1 MFRKLLFT
9 TCIILNQLLA
19 AEQSATDSTKI
30 YPLKEVVITATR
42 CVKNP
47 ADVGR
52 SVTIIKNENIQ
63 NSFNNNV
70 SEILSNHEG
79 MYVVGNGQN
88 FGMHQSIFMRGAPSN
103 HVTIMVD
110 NIRIT
115 DPSTVN
121 NAPNLSELSLANI
134 DRIEIVRGS
143 HSTLFGSSAIGGVVN
158 FITPKIQ
165 SKELNA
171 KAEFKAGTFGR
182 KTSMFSE
189 NLFLNY
195 SMKNG
200 LYISG
205 EVYNSN
211 VKGLNATVDTVTD
224 RNVFK
229 NKDMDDFDH
238 TNIIGKIGYSTNRLD
253 IYGSFQK
260 TKQKTDIDKRAF
272 IDDDNATLNFESNLF
287 TYGASYE
294 MYDILTLKYIGGYST
309 MKRRAV
315 DDSSVIDK
323 FGNNDHTYS
332 DDLWKGRT
340 STNEIQVNFQMN
352 GIGGVIGGG
361 LYSEF
366 MSVKNYFYKRNIFG
380 EYTFSSDLDSLRL
393 NTSTKNIFVHLDVNG
408 SLVDKEFKNFSIA
421 VGSRLNRHNTFG
433 HKPTFTLNPSLKINN
448 NALVYASYSTGFN
461 APSLYQFYAPNMDF
475 ISGITRGNKNL
486 KPETSSSFEIGFKQN
501 IDNVWLGVSFYSTI
515 TDNLI
520 EYVYLWDKNIGLDT
534 LGNDWMRNDFR
545 GDTYLNIG
553 KQTTQGV
560 EFYMSSKLMDNL
572 VLSGNFSLVSGKL
585 NFHPSGIGVEQTQ
598 GNHVQLYN
606 NGNFLN
612 KDVETLGLVRR
623 PNTANLNLMYQPL
636 NILYL
641 NLNIRHVGS
650 RSDIYYDSQ
659 RGPYGAL
666 GTVPVADYTLVDL
679 SSKCNLNEYISF
691 SVRIENLFNTKY
703 SEINGYSTRGRSIYL
718 NTRLGY

>member
-1 MFRKLLFT
+1 MKKLF
-9 TCIILNQLLA
+9 IPILGLLVNIVVGQDLPA
-19 AEQSATDSTKI
+19 DTTKI

-42 CVKNP
+42 SEKNP

-52 SVTIIKNENIQ
+52 SITLITSENIQ
-63 NSFNNNV
+63 NSVNNNV
-70 SEILSNHEG
+70 SELLSNHEG
-79 MYVVGNGQN
+79 MYIVGNGQN
-88 FGMHQSIFMRGAPSN
+88 FGMHQSIFMRGASSN
-103 HVTIMVD
+103 HTTIMVD

-158 FITPKIQ
+158 FITPKNQ

-171 KAEFKAGTFGR
+171 NVEFKAGTFGR

-211 VKGLNATVDTVTD
+211 VKGLDATVDTVTD
-224 RNVFK
+224 QNVFK
-229 NKDMDDFDH
+229 NRDMDDFNH
-238 TNIIGKIGYSTNRLD
+238 TDIIGKIGYSANKLD
-253 IYGSFQK
+253 IFGSFQK

-272 IDDDNATLNFESNLF
+272 VDDDNATLDFKRNLF

-294 MYDILTLKYIGGYST
+294 LNDILTLKYIGGYST

-332 DDLWKGRT
+332 DDLWNGRT
-340 STNEIQVNFQMN
+340 STNEIQANFQMN

-366 MSVKNYFYKRNIFG
+366 MSAKNYFYTRSIFG

-408 SLVDKEFKNFSIA
+408 SLVD
-421 VGSRLNRHNTFG
+421 
-433 HKPTFTLNPSLKINN
+433 
-448 NALVYASYSTGFN
+448 
-461 APSLYQFYAPNMDF
+461 
-475 ISGITRGNKNL
+475 
-486 KPETSSSFEIGFKQN
+486 
-501 IDNVWLGVSFYSTI
+501 
-515 TDNLI
+515 
-520 EYVYLWDKNIGLDT
+520 
-534 LGNDWMRNDFR
+534 
-545 GDTYLNIG
+545 
-553 KQTTQGV
+553 
-560 EFYMSSKLMDNL
+560 
-572 VLSGNFSLVSGKL
+572 
-585 NFHPSGIGVEQTQ
+585 
-598 GNHVQLYN
+598 
-606 NGNFLN
+606 
-612 KDVETLGLVRR
+612 
-623 PNTANLNLMYQPL
+623 
-636 NILYL
+636 
-641 NLNIRHVGS
+641 
-650 RSDIYYDSQ
+650 
-659 RGPYGAL
+659 
-666 GTVPVADYTLVDL
+666 
-679 SSKCNLNEYISF
+679 
-691 SVRIENLFNTKY
+691 
-703 SEINGYSTRGRSIYL
+703 
-718 NTRLGY
+718 

>member
-1 MFRKLLFT
+1 MKKLF
-9 TCIILNQLLA
+9 IPILGLLVNIA
-19 AEQSATDSTKI
+19 VGQDLPADTTKI

-42 CVKNP
+42 SEKNP

-52 SVTIIKNENIQ
+52 SITLITSENIQ
-63 NSFNNNV
+63 NSVNNNV
-70 SEILSNHEG
+70 SELLSNHEG
-79 MYVVGNGQN
+79 MYIVGNGQN
-88 FGMHQSIFMRGAPSN
+88 FGMHQSIFMRGASSN
-103 HVTIMVD
+103 HTTIMVD

-158 FITPKIQ
+158 FITPKNQ

-171 KAEFKAGTFGR
+171 NVEFKAGTFGR

-211 VKGLNATVDTVTD
+211 VKGLDATVDTVTD
-224 RNVFK
+224 QNVFK
-229 NKDMDDFDH
+229 NRDMDDFNH
-238 TNIIGKIGYSTNRLD
+238 TDIIGKIGYSANKLD
-253 IYGSFQK
+253 IFGSFQK

-272 IDDDNATLNFESNLF
+272 VDDDNATLDFKRNLF

-294 MYDILTLKYIGGYST
+294 LNDILTLKYIGGYST

-332 DDLWKGRT
+332 DDLWNGRT
-340 STNEIQVNFQMN
+340 STNEIQANFQMN

-366 MSVKNYFYKRNIFG
+366 MSAKNYFYTRSIFG

-421 VGSRLNRHNTFG
+421 FGSRLNRHNTFG
-433 HKPTFTLNPSLKINN
+433 NKPTFTLNPSLKINN

-461 APSLYQFYAPNMDF
+461 APSLYQFYAPNKDF
-475 ISGITRGNKNL
+475 ISGIPRGNKNL

-501 IDNVWLGVSFYSTI
+501 IDNVWFGVSFYNTV
-515 TDNLI
+515 TDNMI

-534 LGNDWMRNDFR
+534 LGQDWMRNDFR

-553 KQTTQGV
+553 RQTTKGV

-585 NFHPSGIGVEQTQ
+585 NFNPSSIGVEQTQ

-606 NGNFLN
+606 NGYFLN
-612 KDVETLGLVRR
+612 KDVETIGLVRR
-623 PNTANLNLMYQPL
+623 PNTANLNLVYQPL
-636 NILYL
+636 NFLYL
-641 NLNIRHVGS
+641 NLNLRHVGS

-679 SSKCNLNEYISF
+679 SSKYNLNEYISF
-691 SVRIENLFNTKY
+691 GVRIENIFDTKY

>member
-1 MFRKLLFT
+1 MKKLF
-9 TCIILNQLLA
+9 IPILGLLVNIVVGQDLPA
-19 AEQSATDSTKI
+19 DTTKI

-42 CVKNP
+42 SEKNP

-52 SVTIIKNENIQ
+52 SITLITSENIQ
-63 NSFNNNV
+63 NSVNNNV
-70 SEILSNHEG
+70 SELLSNHEG
-79 MYVVGNGQN
+79 MYIVGNGQN
-88 FGMHQSIFMRGAPSN
+88 FGMHQSIFMRGASSN
-103 HVTIMVD
+103 HTTIMVD

-158 FITPKIQ
+158 FITPKNQ

-171 KAEFKAGTFGR
+171 NVEFKAGTFGR

-211 VKGLNATVDTVTD
+211 VKGLDATVDTVTD
-224 RNVFK
+224 QNVFK
-229 NKDMDDFDH
+229 NRDMDDFNH
-238 TNIIGKIGYSTNRLD
+238 TDIIGKIGYSANKLD
-253 IYGSFQK
+253 IFGSFQK

-272 IDDDNATLNFESNLF
+272 VDDDNATLDFKRNLF

-294 MYDILTLKYIGGYST
+294 LNDILTLKYIGGYST

-332 DDLWKGRT
+332 DDLWNGRT
-340 STNEIQVNFQMN
+340 STNEIQANFQMN

-366 MSVKNYFYKRNIFG
+366 MSAKNYFYTRSIFG

-421 VGSRLNRHNTFG
+421 FGSRLNRHNTFG
-433 HKPTFTLNPSLKINN
+433 NKPTFTLNPSLKINN

-461 APSLYQFYAPNMDF
+461 APSLYQFYAPNKDF
-475 ISGITRGNKNL
+475 ISGIPRGNKNL

-501 IDNVWLGVSFYSTI
+501 IDNVWFGVSFYNTV
-515 TDNLI
+515 TDNMI
-520 EYVYLWDKNIGLDT
+520 EYVYLWDKNIRLDT

-553 KQTTQGV
+553 RQTTKGV

-585 NFHPSGIGVEQTQ
+585 
-598 GNHVQLYN
+598 
-606 NGNFLN
+606 
-612 KDVETLGLVRR
+612 
-623 PNTANLNLMYQPL
+623 
-636 NILYL
+636 
-641 NLNIRHVGS
+641 
-650 RSDIYYDSQ
+650 
-659 RGPYGAL
+659 
-666 GTVPVADYTLVDL
+666 
-679 SSKCNLNEYISF
+679 
-691 SVRIENLFNTKY
+691 
-703 SEINGYSTRGRSIYL
+703 
-718 NTRLGY
+718 

>member
-1 MFRKLLFT
+1 MKKLF
-9 TCIILNQLLA
+9 IPILGLLVNIVVGQDLPA
-19 AEQSATDSTKI
+19 DTTKI

-42 CVKNP
+42 SEKNP

-52 SVTIIKNENIQ
+52 SITLITSENIQ
-63 NSFNNNV
+63 NSVNNNV
-70 SEILSNHEG
+70 SELLSNHEG
-79 MYVVGNGQN
+79 MYIVGNGQN
-88 FGMHQSIFMRGAPSN
+88 FGMHQSIFMRGASSN
-103 HVTIMVD
+103 HTTIMVD

-158 FITPKIQ
+158 FITPKNQ

-171 KAEFKAGTFGR
+171 NVEFKAGTFGR

-211 VKGLNATVDTVTD
+211 VKGLDATVDTVTD
-224 RNVFK
+224 QNVFK
-229 NKDMDDFDH
+229 NRDMDDFNH
-238 TNIIGKIGYSTNRLD
+238 TDIIGKIGYSANKLD
-253 IYGSFQK
+253 IFGSFQK

-272 IDDDNATLNFESNLF
+272 VDDDNATLDFKRNLF

-294 MYDILTLKYIGGYST
+294 LNDILTLKYIGGYST

-332 DDLWKGRT
+332 DDLWNGRT
-340 STNEIQVNFQMN
+340 STNEIQANFQMN

-366 MSVKNYFYKRNIFG
+366 MSAKNYFYTRSIFG

-421 VGSRLNRHNTFG
+421 FGSRLNRHNTFG
-433 HKPTFTLNPSLKINN
+433 NKPTFTLNPSLKINN

-461 APSLYQFYAPNMDF
+461 APSLYQFYAPNKDF
-475 ISGITRGNKNL
+475 ISGIPRGNKNL

-501 IDNVWLGVSFYSTI
+501 IDNVWFGVSFYNTV
-515 TDNLI
+515 TDNMI
-520 EYVYLWDKNIGLDT
+520 EYVYLWDKNIRLDT

-553 KQTTQGV
+553 RQTTKGV

-585 NFHPSGIGVEQTQ
+585 NFNPSSIGVEQTQ

-606 NGNFLN
+606 NGYFLN
-612 KDVETLGLVRR
+612 KDVETIGLVRR
-623 PNTANLNLMYQPL
+623 PNTANLNLVYQPL
-636 NILYL
+636 NFLYL
-641 NLNIRHVGS
+641 NLNLRHVGS

-679 SSKCNLNEYISF
+679 SSKYNLNEYISF
-691 SVRIENLFNTKY
+691 GVRIENIFDTKY

>member
-1 MFRKLLFT
+1 MKKLF
-9 TCIILNQLLA
+9 IPILGLLVNIA
-19 AEQSATDSTKI
+19 VGQDLPADTTKI

-42 CVKNP
+42 SEKNP

-52 SVTIIKNENIQ
+52 SITLITSENIQ
-63 NSFNNNV
+63 NSVNNNV
-70 SEILSNHEG
+70 SELLSNHEG
-79 MYVVGNGQN
+79 MYIVGNGQN
-88 FGMHQSIFMRGAPSN
+88 FGMHQSIFMRGASSN
-103 HVTIMVD
+103 HTTIMVD

-158 FITPKIQ
+158 FITPKNQ

-171 KAEFKAGTFGR
+171 NVEFKAGTFGR

-211 VKGLNATVDTVTD
+211 VKGLDATVDTVTD
-224 RNVFK
+224 QNVFK
-229 NKDMDDFDH
+229 NRDMDDFNH
-238 TNIIGKIGYSTNRLD
+238 TDIIGKIGYSANKLD
-253 IYGSFQK
+253 IFGSFQK

-272 IDDDNATLNFESNLF
+272 VDDDNATLDFKRNLF

-294 MYDILTLKYIGGYST
+294 LNDILTLKYIGGYST

-332 DDLWKGRT
+332 DDLWNGRT
-340 STNEIQVNFQMN
+340 STNEIQANFQMN

-366 MSVKNYFYKRNIFG
+366 MSAKNYFYTRSIFG

-408 SLVDKEFKNFSIA
+408 SLVDKEFKNFSI
-421 VGSRLNRHNTFG
+421 VFGSRLNRHNTFG
-433 HKPTFTLNPSLKINN
+433 NKPTFTLNPSLKINN

-461 APSLYQFYAPNMDF
+461 APSLYQFYAPNKDF
-475 ISGITRGNKNL
+475 ISGIPRGNKNL

-501 IDNVWLGVSFYSTI
+501 IDNVWFGVSFYNTV
-515 TDNLI
+515 TDNMI

-534 LGNDWMRNDFR
+534 LGQDWMRNDFR

-553 KQTTQGV
+553 RQTTKGV

-585 NFHPSGIGVEQTQ
+585 NFNPSSIGVEQTQ

-606 NGNFLN
+606 NGYFLN
-612 KDVETLGLVRR
+612 KDVETIGLVRR
-623 PNTANLNLMYQPL
+623 PNTANLNLVYQPL
-636 NILYL
+636 NFLYL
-641 NLNIRHVGS
+641 NLNLRHVGS

-679 SSKCNLNEYISF
+679 SSKYNLNEYISF
-691 SVRIENLFNTKY
+691 GVRIENIFDTKY